1 VLQWMLSQKILVKV
15 KEDLYFHA
23 AVLAELH
30 HRLVAFL
37 KEHSEISTAQ
47 FKDLTQASRKYTI
60 PLLEYLDAQK
70 VTIRV
75 GDTRRLRDSRASG

>member
-1 VLQWMLSQKILVKV
+1 MILVKV

-23 AVLAELH
+23 SVLGELQQ
-30 HRLVAFL
+30 RLIAFL
-37 KEHSEISTAQ
+37 RTQGEISTAQ

-60 PLLEYLDAQK
+60 PLLEYFDMQK

-75 GDTRRLRDSRASG
+75 GDTRRLRDTKAGA